1 VSEFWGIKPWGKDC
15 WCRHYTGVGR
25 LGGESIGSEVWGRKF
40 CGVKYIGVYV
50 KYIGL
55 GSIQLGWEVHWGVCE
70 VHWVGEHKVGWEV
83 PRRWVRECEV
93 LRPTFEA
100 PYLSLDS
107 P

>member
-55 GSIQLGWEVHWGVCE
+55 GSIKLGGKCLEG
-70 VHWVGEHKVGWEV
+70 GLGSAKFFDLLLK
-83 PRRWVRECEV
+83 PRTCR
-93 LRPTFEA
+93 
-100 PYLSLDS
+100 
-107 P
+107 